1 MHLRNRHGVRIDPV
15 PFVVVVGLAFMFL
28 LSFGPLYGQALGLP
42 LEVAIALSAAVCT
55 VVAVVAF
62 YRQVWTF
69 RPNHAGSVPAAVR
82 AERLFQLIPI
92 LAALLVALAI
102 PLVVG

>member
-1 MHLRNRHGVRIDPV
+1 
-15 PFVVVVGLAFMFL
+15 MF
-28 LSFGPLYGQALGLP
+28 
-42 LEVAIALSAAVCT
+42 T

-69 RPNHAGSVPAAVR
+69 RPDRAGTVPSAVR

-102 PLVVG
+102 PLIVG